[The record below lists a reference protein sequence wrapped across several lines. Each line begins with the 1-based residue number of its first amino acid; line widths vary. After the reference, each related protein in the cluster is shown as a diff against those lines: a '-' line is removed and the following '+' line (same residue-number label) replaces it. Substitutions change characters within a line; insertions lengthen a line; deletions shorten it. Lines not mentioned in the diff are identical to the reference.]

1 MTPVNPT
8 ASEKRNRRSL
18 QSIGLVVL
26 SCVSVMAGVCL
37 FLTAAGHGEVT
48 TPYASERVNPNT
60 APVGSLIRLPGIG
73 AARARAIVIHRDDL
87 RRKTGD
93 EVAFHTRD
101 DLQRIKGIGPRTVA
115 EIVDWLAF
123 DVPVCDERTSCDEG
137 PPRP

>member
-1 MTPVNPT
+1 
-8 ASEKRNRRSL
+8 
-18 QSIGLVVL
+18 
-26 SCVSVMAGVCL
+26 MAGVCL

-101 DLQRIKGIGPRTVA
+101 DLQRIKGIGPKTA
-115 EIVDWLAF
+115 QDIADWLEFDSSAF
-123 DVPVCDERTSCDEG
+123 HDSAPPVGE

>member
-1 MTPVNPT
+1 M
-8 ASEKRNRRSL
+8 
-18 QSIGLVVL
+18 VL